1 MKPWLKGILYSIM
14 GILLSVVLLL
24 TATELVSFNVGHYL
38 NQFERYNVPEVTG
51 MDLENLE
58 YTVIDMHR
66 YLRGDDR
73 HRLETEAYFGDE
85 LRPVYGEREI
95 LHMIDVRDLFV
106 QGKNIRNLGALSLL
120 ILFIIMIYKDPRWKK
135 NSWNLLFYTMIGNII
150 LFGLLAFLMYVDFNR
165 YFVIFHLIFFD
176 NDLWLL
182 NPQTDTL
189 IQMLPQPF
197 FYNSAYMITGIYG
210 GSMIF
215 LGGLGL
221 FMKKSQ
227 GKRQGKRGEILR

>member
-1 MKPWLKGILYSIM
+1 MNRWLKVLLYTVM
-14 GILLSVVLLL
+14 GILLSIVLLF
-24 TATELVSFNVGHYL
+24 TATEWVSFNVDHYL
-38 NQFERYNVPEVTG
+38 TQFERYDVPEVTG
-51 MDLENLE
+51 MDMENLE
-58 YTVIDMHR
+58 YTVEDMHR

-106 QGKNIRNLGALSLL
+106 AGKNIRNIGAIVFFLL
-120 ILFIIMIYKDPRWKK
+120 MVLMVFQDKRWKK
-135 NSWNLLFYTMIGNII
+135 NIWNLLFYTMIGNI
-150 LFGLLAFLMYVDFNR
+150 LFFGLLALLMYVDFNR

-189 IQMLPQPF
+189 IQMVPQPF
-197 FYNSAYMITGIYG
+197 FYNTAYKITGIYAG
-210 GSMIF
+210 VMIF
-215 LGGLGL
+215 LGGLGW
-221 FMKKSQ
+221 FMKKRQ
-227 GKRQGKRGEILR
+227 LNNGTYKR

>member
-1 MKPWLKGILYSIM
+1 MNRWIKIPIYTIM
-14 GILLSVVLLL
+14 GILLSLVLLF
-24 TATELVSFNVGHYL
+24 TAAEWVSFDVDHYL
-38 NQFERYNVPEVTG
+38 VQFQRYDVPETTG

-58 YTVIDMHR
+58 YTVEDMLT

-95 LHMIDVRDLFV
+95 LHMVDVRDLFV
-106 QGKNIRNLGALSLL
+106 GGRNLRNFGALAFL
-120 ILFIIMIYKDPRWKK
+120 ILLALMFKLDKRWGR
-135 NSWNLLFYTMIGNII
+135 NIWNLLFYTTLGNVAF
-150 LFGLLAFLMYVDFNR
+150 FGLLALLMYVDFDR
-165 YFVIFHLIFFD
+165 YFEIFHLIFFD

-182 NPQTDTL
+182 NPKTDTL

-197 FYNSAYMITGIYG
+197 FYNTAYKITGIYAG
-210 GSMIF
+210 IMLI

-221 FMKKSQ
+221 FMKIRSGRNKRSL
-227 GKRQGKRGEILR
+227 GKQQ

>member
-1 MKPWLKGILYSIM
+1 MNRWLKRLLYILA

-24 TATELVSFNVGHYL
+24 TATELVSFNVDHYL
-38 NQFERYNVPEVTG
+38 TQFERYDVPEVTG
-51 MDLENLE
+51 MDMDNLE
-58 YTVIDMHR
+58 YTVEDMHR

-106 QGKNIRNLGALSLL
+106 AGRNIRNLGALAFAALMVL
-120 ILFIIMIYKDPRWKK
+120 MIYKDRDWKK
-135 NSWNLLFYTMIGNII
+135 NIWNFLFYTMLGNI
-150 LFGLLAFLMYVDFNR
+150 LFFGVLALLMYVDFGR

-197 FYNSAYMITGIYG
+197 FYNTAYMITGIYAG
-210 GSMIF
+210 TMVF
-215 LGGLGL
+215 LGALGL
-221 FMKKSQ
+221 FMKK
-227 GKRQGKRGEILR
+227 RQRKNVIE